1 MAQKRLSF
9 KTRNTTPLVLAIVLI
24 AILLVMAVVVASFAL
39 SLLRSSLS
47 KPGIAPG
54 MPSSTEPSENVKYEF
69 GAVLPSW
76 TGTERI
82 NVLLLGIDERAQET
96 GPFRTD
102 TMMLLT
108 LDPVAK
114 RGGALSIPRDLWV
127 PIPGYNE
134 GRINTAHFLGDL
146 YDHPGG
152 GPALARET
160 VEYNLGVPINYYVRV
175 NFQGFVNIVNLI
187 GGVDIYVEETIN
199 DPTYPNSGY
208 GYEPL
213 YIEAGWHH
221 FDGEMALKYA
231 RTRHGSSDFDRARRQ
246 QQVMMAMLERVTSLE
261 LLPQLA
267 NNLPQLYETVQSSVQ
282 TDLALDQMLA
292 IGNVAMGV
300 DRANIRFGVID
311 QTCTQPWVT
320 PDGAQV
326 LVPLRERMREVRGYV
341 FFEDQPT
348 PVPQQAVTTQPAEA
362 APTFAV
368 ATATPEAATVAVMN
382 GTTRAGFAGITAE
395 YLKVNGINVAAVDNA
410 ERQDYATTVIILNRD
425 RPTTGTKIV
434 NLMNLS
440 NAALVHGTDAN
451 AAYDVVIVIGSDYVG
466 PPQ

>member
-1 MAQKRLSF
+1 M
-9 KTRNTTPLVLAIVLI
+9 KTRNSTPLVLALVLI
-24 AILLVMAVVVASFAL
+24 AILLVMVVVVASFAL
-39 SLLRSSLS
+39 SLLRSSLT
-47 KPGIAPG
+47 KPGIVPG

-69 GAVLPSW
+69 GSVLPDW
-76 TGTERI
+76 TGTERV
-82 NVLLLGIDERAQET
+82 NVLVLGIDERSQET

-102 TMMLLT
+102 TMMLIT

-127 PIPGYNE
+127 PIPGYKE

-146 YDHPGG
+146 YDHPGN
-152 GPALARET
+152 GPALAVET
-160 VEYNLGVPINYYVRV
+160 VEYNLGVPIDYYVRV
-175 NFQGFVNIVNLI
+175 NFQGFVNILNLI
-187 GGVDIYVEETIN
+187 GGVDIYVENTIN

-246 QQVMMAMLERVTSLE
+246 QQVMMAVLERVTSLE

-267 NNLPQLYETVQSSVQ
+267 GNLPQLYETVQSSVQ

-292 IGNVAMGV
+292 LGNTAMKV
-300 DRANIRFGVID
+300 DRADIRFGVID

-326 LVPLRERMREVRGYV
+326 LVPLRDRMREVRSYV

-348 PVPQQAVTTQPAEA
+348 PVPQQSTSGQSGAVPTL
-362 APTFAV
+362 AP

-395 YLKVNGINVAAVDNA
+395 YLKGNGINVVAVDNA
-410 ERQDYATTVIILNRD
+410 DRQDYATTVVILNRD
-425 RPTTGTKIV
+425 KPATGTKIV
-434 NLMNLS
+434 QLLNIPV
-440 NAALVHGTDAN
+440 AALVHGTDAN
-451 AAYDVVIVIGSDYVG
+451 AAYDVVIVLGSDYAG